1 MSTFALLLLP
11 TFILEAQ
18 LFSAPITLGSPI
30 TPFSTNLFEYY
41 LLFLM
46 YLGGGEGEGQ
56 YGRDGKHEPENM
68 LALNCHH
75 TAVGRSEP
83 EN

>member
-1 MSTFALLLLP
+1 MSTFAPLLLS

-18 LFSAPITLGSPI
+18 LFNTLITLRSPV
-30 TPFSTNLFEYY
+30 TPFSTNLLEYY
-41 LLFLM
+41 LLLLM

-75 TAVGRSEP
+75 TAVERSEL

>member
-1 MSTFALLLLP
+1 MSTFALLLP
-11 TFILEAQ
+11 STFILEAQ
-18 LFSAPITLGSPI
+18 LFNTDHVGFPDHPIFYQ
-30 TPFSTNLFEYY
+30 PFGI
-41 LLFLM
+41 LLFPM

-56 YGRDGKHEPENM
+56 YGRDEKHEPENK

-75 TAVGRSEP
+75 TAGGRSEP

>member
-1 MSTFALLLLP
+1 MSTFALLLP

-18 LFSAPITLGSPI
+18 TFNMLITLGSPI
-30 TPFSTNLFEYY
+30 TPFSTNPFEYY

-75 TAVGRSEP
+75 TTVGRSEP